1 MSDTEIA
8 IGRVTRCSIRGF
20 AGATQLPQ
28 PAFPA
33 FGDFCR
39 AEFRRG
45 PASAPAAA
53 PTYAI
58 GLIYDLSVQ
67 DDELARQLAAADQ
80 PTAEQLLDSQYRR
93 AVPVEISALTVGYRD
108 GDRWVSS
115 LPPQPPL
122 TLSPIY
128 LLPDEDVRLFTEDL
142 GFVRHILGAEAVPPE
157 DLLAAALRR
166 AASARP
172 ASARREYILRAAR
185 EAARRLSQDLGRLE
199 TVLEGLREWGTS
211 ESRSHG

>member
-1 MSDTEIA
+1 MSDAPIA

-20 AGATQLPQ
+20 AGATQLPE
-28 PAFPA
+28 PAFPS

-45 PASAPAAA
+45 AATAKAA
-53 PTYAI
+53 PSGYAI

-67 DDELARQLAAADQ
+67 DDELARQLAAADR

-93 AVPVEISALTVGYRD
+93 AVPVEISALTVGYRE
-108 GDRWVSS
+108 GERWDAS

-122 TLSPIY
+122 TLSEIH
-128 LLPDEDVRLFTEDL
+128 LLRDDEVRAFTDDL
-142 GFVRHILGAEAVPPE
+142 GFIRHILSAETVPPE
-157 DLLAAALRR
+157 DLLAAALAR
-166 AASARP
+166 AAAARP
-172 ASARREYILRAAR
+172 ASSRREYILRAAR

-199 TVLEGLREWGTS
+199 TVLEGLRHWAEP
-211 ESRSHG
+211 EARSGG